1 MKNILFLLLL
11 LFPFFTFASSLEEV
25 QKVEIK
31 LKTKTYNWLVLY
43 TAIDKAL
50 DKKTKWD
57 NNKKLAL
64 YKKLLSQTEKN
75 NKDIYKKLTI
85 ILKYW
90 VNELE
95 DFWNIENSNWVIN
108 QINENNNTQ
117 WNSIQNAID
126 SNQNSSISDWT
137 AYYWNEW
144 VIKWQWSFSDKE
156 IEEAWQRAFDS
167 KTEYEK
173 QLVWV
178 TFIWLVNDNLYNKD
192 WIIEQLKYQ
201 ENLINT
207 KYRTE
212 KFNLVTNDIIKD
224 YNLYLSIFKDW
235 WLVSNYDF
243 LNWKW
248 DLIEWYINM
257 WDFVNNNQTEQAK
270 ILRQMWYKWANWKID
285 YDETLNTFK
294 NELKDFEY
302 LK

>member
-43 TAIDKAL
+43 TAIDKTL

-64 YKKLLSQTEKN
+64 YKKLLSQTEKS
-75 NKDIYKKLTI
+75 NKEIYKKLTI

-90 VNELE
+90 LNELE
-95 DFWNIENSNWVIN
+95 DFWNIENFNWAIN

-144 VIKWQWSFSDKE
+144 VVKWQWNFSDKE
-156 IEEAWQRAFDS
+156 IEEAWQKAYES
-167 KTEYEK
+167 KSEYEK
-173 QLVWV
+173 QRWSANFLWFNSL
-178 TFIWLVNDNLYNKD
+178 TLYDKSV
-192 WIIEQLKYQ
+192 IISLLSSQKE
-201 ENLINT
+201 LINEN
-207 KYRTE
+207 YRSE
-212 KFNLVTNDIIKD
+212 D
-224 YNLYLSIFKDW
+224 YQLITQEVIVNYNMYLSIFKDW
-235 WLVSNYDF
+235 WAINNELAIKAKESFINLLTSKYKDGITEDEFIMSLWYRYENWELVYYD
-243 LNWKW
+243 N
-248 DLIEWYINM
+248 
-257 WDFVNNNQTEQAK
+257 
-270 ILRQMWYKWANWKID
+270 
-285 YDETLNTFK
+285 LNTLK
-294 NELKDFEY
+294 TELKDFEY

>member
-173 QLVWV
+173 QRGSA
-178 TFIWLVNDNLYNKD
+178 TFIWWYNQWLFSLQEIKNDLNN
-192 WIIEQLKYQ
+192 Q
-201 ENLINT
+201 ESLINSR
-207 KYRTE
+207 YIW
-212 KFNLVTNDIIKD
+212 NND
-224 YNLYLSIFKDW
+224 YNLVIKDIINDYNHYLWIFKDW
-235 WLVSNYDF
+235 WAINNDLSIKQKEMIIRILTSKYRPTSTNDEFIESLWYRYENWELKYYD
-243 LNWKW
+243 N
-248 DLIEWYINM
+248 
-257 WDFVNNNQTEQAK
+257 
-270 ILRQMWYKWANWKID
+270 
-285 YDETLNTFK
+285 LNTLK